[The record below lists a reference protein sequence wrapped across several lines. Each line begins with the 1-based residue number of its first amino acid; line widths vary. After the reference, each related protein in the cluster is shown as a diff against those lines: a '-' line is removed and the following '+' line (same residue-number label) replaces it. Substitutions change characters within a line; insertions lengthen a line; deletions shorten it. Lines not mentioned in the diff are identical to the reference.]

1 MKKALRATLVAL
13 ILLSFAGC
21 YRQSIRAVDA
31 EGNLLTDRGGLRESD
46 TTFGLLYGLVPGKTK
61 VECPYG
67 IARVDT
73 GLAWYSYFVMYLTAA
88 IVVPMKATYT
98 CNEAPDEGSAAPNNG
113 GW

>member
-1 MKKALRATLVAL
+1 MQKTLRIVLTAL
-13 ILLSFAGC
+13 IVAATSGC

-31 EGNLLTDRGGLRESD
+31 EGNLLTDRAGGRDSD
-46 TTFGLLYGLVPGKTK
+46 TSFGLLYGIVPGKTE
-61 VECPYG
+61 VACPYG

-73 GLAWYSYFVMYLTAA
+73 GLAWYSYFVIYLTAA

-98 CNEAPDEGSAAPNNG
+98 CNEAPPEGSAGPDNG